1 MRHAKKIPAYKRLT
15 TYGVGLALVC
25 VAGLALGGVIA
36 GEPEN
41 PQVQLDMPKGPDTP
55 GPSDEAPKTAE
66 EGQARKDRSLGA
78 TDVPESPERRSPA
91 TAEAA
96 APEPTTPAEKG
107 SESPEKPSPT
117 ATATPKPGTPTPT
130 PLPSETTKPDTKPQP
145 EKPVYQF
152 FIADDSEQNRTW

>member
-41 PQVQLDMPKGPDTP
+41 PQVQLDMPKGPDTA

-66 EGQARKDRSLGA
+66 GGQAGKAGGLGPA
-78 TDVPESPERRSPA
+78 PAPGGPGRRPPA
-91 TAEAA
+91 RPEAA

-107 SESPEKPSPT
+107 
-117 ATATPKPGTPTPT
+117 
-130 PLPSETTKPDTKPQP
+130 
-145 EKPVYQF
+145 
-152 FIADDSEQNRTW
+152 